1 MTGDEMLREAETILK
16 ANEIKEALRRMR
28 EHLMSDIALTT
39 KSMFDELVSVGMHED
54 NAHDIAKAYVL
65 EFTRLEYEEIEA
77 GNYDDEYWDEE

>member
-16 ANEIKEALRRMR
+16 ANEIKDALRRMR

-39 KSMFDELVSVGMHED
+39 KSMYDELVSVGMHED

-65 EFTRLEYEEIEA
+65 EFTRLEYEEVGCYE
-77 GNYDDEYWDEE
+77 DDEYWDDE